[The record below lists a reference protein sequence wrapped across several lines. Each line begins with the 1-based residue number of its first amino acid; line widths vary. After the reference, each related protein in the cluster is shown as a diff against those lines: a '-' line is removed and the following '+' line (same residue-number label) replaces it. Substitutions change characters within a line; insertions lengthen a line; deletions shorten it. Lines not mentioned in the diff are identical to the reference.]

1 MTPGPDYYRLA
12 DGRQFYEYSRDE
24 LVPMCKG
31 LDPWDVHCI
40 ISAAEHLFRMGA
52 KEGEM
57 ETDIQSYR
65 WWTGRMDATIPGY
78 NIWMKVFAVI
88 FEERTKV
95 GR

>member
-31 LDPWDVHCI
+31 LDPWDVHCT
-40 ISAAEHLFRMGA
+40 ISAAEHYFRMGA
-52 KEGEM
+52 KEGEYD
-57 ETDIQSYR
+57 TDLDAND
-65 WWTGRMDATIPGY
+65 WWVNRVSAQALPRVVQVMDVVGR
-78 NIWMKVFAVI
+78 
-88 FEERTKV
+88 EREKV

>member
-40 ISAAEHLFRMGA
+40 ISAAEHYFRMGA
-52 KEGEM
+52 KEGEYD
-57 ETDIQSYR
+57 TDFDAND
-65 WWTGRMDATIPGY
+65 WWVNRASSQALPRVVQVMGAVGR
-78 NIWMKVFAVI
+78 
-88 FEERTKV
+88 ERGKV

>member
-40 ISAAEHLFRMGA
+40 ISAAEHYFRMGA
-52 KEGEM
+52 KEGE
-57 ETDIQSYR
+57 TDTDLDAYNWWISMASIASFPESIQ
-65 WWTGRMDATIPGY
+65 
-78 NIWMKVFAVI
+78 VI
-88 FEERTKV
+88 REVVHQRKLV